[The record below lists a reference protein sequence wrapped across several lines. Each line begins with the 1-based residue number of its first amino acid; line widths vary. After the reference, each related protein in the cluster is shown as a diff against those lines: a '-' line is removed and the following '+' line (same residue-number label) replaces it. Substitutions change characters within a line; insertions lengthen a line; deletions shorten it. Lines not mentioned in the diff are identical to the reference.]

1 MSSIEATTFVLAVRD
16 LKKSTEFYVDVLGF
30 ERDPIRVDGWSFL
43 SRGSWHL
50 RLGECPD
57 VAPAGEIGDH
67 SFYAYVHVTDAAD
80 LYGEVKSRGAEMI
93 QELADK
99 PWGMREFAVRTPDGH
114 RILFGEAI
122 ETPAGS

>member
-16 LKKSTEFYVDVLGF
+16 LKKSTDYYVDVLGF
-30 ERDPIRVDGWSFL
+30 ERDPIDVEGWSFL
-43 SRGSWHL
+43 SRGTWHL

-57 VAPAGEIGDH
+57 VVPAGEIGDH
-67 SFYAYVHVTDAAD
+67 SFYAYIHVTDAAG
-80 LYGEVKSRGAEMI
+80 LYDAFKSHGAEMI

-114 RILFGEAI
+114 RILFGEDL
-122 ETPAGS
+122 ESQSG